1 MQVLTLDGNPLVAI
15 ESGVLAEGAKGIV
28 DYLRYNNAYDL
39 KDKNILPPRTEQRL
53 QINAEINSL
62 THQMDRLHASRMEA
76 SMRNLGGTNLIEL
89 AVNKQV
95 IVVFVLYNTQARFRI
110 LADALVASFDDSQ
123 HTK

>member
-110 LADALVASFDDSQ
+110 PANARFLL
-123 HTK
+123 